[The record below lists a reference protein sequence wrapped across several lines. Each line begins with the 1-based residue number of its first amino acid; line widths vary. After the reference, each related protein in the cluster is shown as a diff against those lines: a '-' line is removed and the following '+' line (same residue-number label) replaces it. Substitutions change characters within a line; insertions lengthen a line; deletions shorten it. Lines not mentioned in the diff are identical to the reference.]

1 MTRSRVCAALVSRK
15 SRGYSQHNGLWIVL
29 VAAPVQPARAGD
41 HIAFG
46 STPEVIEAT
55 AAKLQAMGRE
65 FIRARSNRSLYF
77 FDYDDHVF
85 ELDSEGA
92 PSAHP
97 PEPASHREADYGW
110 HARIWF
116 LSASATGVPCPGTSA
131 IHSPM
136 RVVAR
141 ASPYC
146 ALAY

>member
-29 VAAPVQPARAGD
+29 VAAPVQPARTGD

-46 STPEVIEAT
+46 STPEVVEAT

-85 ELDSEGA
+85 ELSTENIDDELA
-92 PSAHP
+92 TQK
-97 PEPASHREADYGW
+97 AS
-110 HARIWF
+110 
-116 LSASATGVPCPGTSA
+116 
-131 IHSPM
+131 
-136 RVVAR
+136 
-141 ASPYC
+141 
-146 ALAY
+146 